1 MSTSASAR
9 DRHRT
14 FACLALLLLAK
25 LASVATLHRW
35 GFVSVSADEFSRGLR
50 AVRWARAP
58 HLDSL
63 AELMSGVWLPL
74 EKYLNGGV
82 LLVWRDPLRA
92 PRATAFA
99 FSCVLLVAVFAVA
112 RRLSKD
118 GRVAML
124 ASLLVVAQP
133 WYAWLSATPA
143 LDTYWLA
150 GYFAGLGFWLA
161 WLDERRPRAWLW
173 AGVWFTLA
181 SAFHYPSWIPIEL
194 TYALSVGW
202 MARAWRGRDVAPLA
216 RSLASWALASAFL
229 VSFVA
234 AGWVAEGRPLAFLA
248 SHTAYSKWFYGG
260 YDVSVAEKLAYYPR
274 LVVTH
279 LQPGVWLLLPFALA
293 AALARRGERR
303 GWLAVMPLGLAA
315 LSLAAVSVMNIGS
328 VPATAAPGRYA
339 LFYTIVLA
347 IYAAW
352 GGWAWLE
359 RARARRD
366 PWQRRL
372 GSALALALLA
382 WIVGA
387 DVARWRAFPPAMPP
401 GAIAAGERLGEL
413 AASGDPSAAGAT
425 ILLETRYWDFLA
437 VQLAS
442 GLDDRVVFDR
452 ERDKLRRDLPSRL
465 LGSADEVRELLARD
479 RVGLVAVLDPRLKQ
493 RLGELPFLS
502 RLEEAGGWAI
512 FRVSG

>member
-1 MSTSASAR
+1 MSTSTSAH
-9 DRHRT
+9 DRRRT
-14 FACLALLLLAK
+14 LAWLALLVLAK
-25 LASVATLHRW
+25 LASVATLRRW

-58 HLDSL
+58 QLDSL
-63 AELMSGVWLPL
+63 AELVSGVWLPL
-74 EKYLNGGV
+74 EKYLNGSV

-92 PRATAFA
+92 PRATAFG

-112 RRLSKD
+112 LRLSKER
-118 GRVAML
+118 RVATL
-124 ASLLVVAQP
+124 ASLLVAAQP

-150 GYFAGLGFWLA
+150 CYFAGLACWLA

-173 AGVWFTLA
+173 AGVWFALA
-181 SAFHYPSWIPIEL
+181 SAFHYPSWIPIAL
-194 TYALSVGW
+194 TYGLSSW
-202 MARAWRGRDVAPLA
+202 EMWRGWRRRETGALV
-216 RSLASWALASAFL
+216 RSFTSLAIASSF
-229 VSFVA
+229 VTFFVA
-234 AGWVAEGRPLAFLA
+234 AGWLAAGKPLGFLE
-248 SHTAYSKWFYGG
+248 SHTAYSKWFYDG
-260 YDVSVAEKLAYYPR
+260 YRVSVLEKLAYYPR
-274 LVVTH
+274 LVATH
-279 LQPGVWLLLPFALA
+279 LQPGVWLLLPFAALA
-293 AALARRGERR
+293 ARGDGRRSVVAL
-303 GWLAVMPLGLAA
+303 PLGVAT
-315 LSLAAVSVMNIGS
+315 LSLAAVSVMNVGS

-352 GGWAWLE
+352 GGCAWLE
-359 RARARRD
+359 CARARRD
-366 PWQRRL
+366 PWQRRV
-372 GSALALALLA
+372 GAAGALALLV
-382 WIVGA
+382 WIVAA
-387 DVARWRAFPPAMPP
+387 DIARWRAFPPAMPP
-401 GAIAAGERLGEL
+401 GAITAGERLGEL
-413 AASGDPSAAGAT
+413 VASDDSAAPGAT

-502 RLEEAGGWAI
+502 RLEEAGGWTI